1 MRIWAESFP
10 ASGAPLPRP
19 VVLSVVENFCI
30 SDVSG
35 IGEKI
40 EFQFCGL
47 LAAAVFRAGC
57 KSGKLQRPSGQYPR
71 EATLPSRKLPRLLVR
86 VALRIRKSRFCGI
99 HRRLLK
105 PGSPVAG
112 LTLIETASNRSKY
125 GPSIVNRYPCLPSKK
140 YSVW

>member
-35 IGEKI
+35 IGEKV

-47 LAAAVFRAGC
+47 LAAAVFRAG
-57 KSGKLQRPSGQYPR
+57 
-71 EATLPSRKLPRLLVR
+71 
-86 VALRIRKSRFCGI
+86 
-99 HRRLLK
+99 
-105 PGSPVAG
+105 
-112 LTLIETASNRSKY
+112 
-125 GPSIVNRYPCLPSKK
+125 
-140 YSVW
+140 